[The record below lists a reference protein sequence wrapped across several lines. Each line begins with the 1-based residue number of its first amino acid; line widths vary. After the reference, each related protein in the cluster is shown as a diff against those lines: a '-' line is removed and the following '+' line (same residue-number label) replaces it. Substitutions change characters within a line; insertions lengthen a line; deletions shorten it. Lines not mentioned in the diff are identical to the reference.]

1 MPPRAF
7 KPSVT
12 VAAVIERDGFFL
24 MVEERTDDGV
34 RLNQPA
40 GHLEAGETLPAAC
53 AREVLEETAHRFS
66 PQALLG
72 AYLARFVSPASGE
85 EITYLRFA
93 FTGALGA
100 QQVGRALDDG
110 ILRTLWLTADEV
122 RAQSARHRSPLV
134 QRCIDD
140 YLAGRRWPLQL
151 LHADPSALGA
161 LGALGAFSALSAAAT
176 PPPAAS

>member
-7 KPSVT
+7 RPSVT
-12 VAAVIERDGFFL
+12 VAAVIERDGLFL
-24 MVEERTDDGV
+24 MVEEETVDGV

-100 QQVGRALDDG
+100 AEPGRPLDAG
-110 ILRTLWLTADEV
+110 ILRTLWLSADEI
-122 RAQSARHRSPLV
+122 RAHSPRHRSPLV

-161 LGALGAFSALSAAAT
+161 LGAFSALSAAAT